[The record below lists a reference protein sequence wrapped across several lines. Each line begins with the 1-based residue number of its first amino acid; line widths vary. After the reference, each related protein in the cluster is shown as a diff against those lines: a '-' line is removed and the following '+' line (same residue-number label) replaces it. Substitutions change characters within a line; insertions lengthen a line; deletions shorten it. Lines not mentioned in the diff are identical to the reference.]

1 MMEVTRVTFSSRTK
15 GEDHR
20 ADHPDQPSDR
30 APRPPSGRPTTR
42 CQLMRCNMSSSV
54 SDRPVQQYL
63 SVEAQT
69 QYVEV
74 GDVRYAYR
82 EVGTDQHRGTTPLV
96 FLHRF
101 RGTLDDWDPAF
112 VDAVAEHRHVILFSD
127 AAVGSSTGSPATS
140 VDAKAENA
148 ASFVRAMG
156 HDVVDVLGFSMGGF
170 VAQAVAMRE
179 PTLVRSVVLVGT
191 GPGGNPETDPH
202 TDIVF
207 DIALKPEY
215 SFEDIRYLFFADGR
229 EAETQAYI
237 DRHAL
242 RTDREPLVAP
252 ATIQAMAGLIMDF
265 MGGKTDHYARL
276 GTMRQPTLI
285 VSGDDDHFF
294 PVKNQWLLY
303 RELADAQLAVYPQA
317 GHAPHQ
323 QHPDTVAAQVIRFL
337 HVQDTA
343 ASV

>member
-1 MMEVTRVTFSSRTK
+1 
-15 GEDHR
+15 
-20 ADHPDQPSDR
+20 
-30 APRPPSGRPTTR
+30 
-42 CQLMRCNMSSSV
+42 MSSSV

-63 SVEAQT
+63 SVEVET

-74 GDVRYAYR
+74 GGVRYAYR
-82 EVGTDQHRGTTPLV
+82 EVGQVQHRGTTPLV
-96 FLHRF
+96 LLHRF

-112 VDAVAEHRHVILFSD
+112 IDAVAAKRHVILFSD

-140 VDAKAENA
+140 VDEKAENA
-148 ASFVRAMG
+148 TSFVRALG
-156 HDVVDVLGFSMGGF
+156 HEVVDVLGFSMGGF

-229 EAETQAYI
+229 DAETQAYI
-237 DRHAL
+237 ARHAL

-276 GTMRQPTLI
+276 GALRQPTLI

-323 QHPDTVAAQVIRFL
+323 QHPDEVAAQVTRFL
-337 HVQDTA
+337 HVRDTA